1 MSYVVYLDAGHGGY
15 DNGATYND
23 RKEKDDNLKLAMAV
37 GNELRNRG
45 VETNYTRTTDV
56 YQSPSEK
63 AQIANAD
70 SADLLVSFHRN
81 SSPLPNTNKG
91 VSSVIYNY
99 GDEKEHLADNIN
111 ANLAKLGFENNG
123 VDVQKELTVLK
134 KTDMPAVLVDV
145 GFINTDS
152 DNKLFDEQ
160 FKSIVGAIA
169 DAIEEYAKNKDGMA
183 PKVSYSIQVG
193 LFKVYQNAVNLQNA
207 LLEEGYNAQIVPMG
221 GYTAVIVG
229 SFKTPEEAETL
240 EEKLINDGY
249 ETIVIE
255 R

>member
-23 RKEKDDNLKLAMAV
+23 RREKDDNLNLAMAV
-37 GNELRNRG
+37 GDELRNRG
-45 VETNYTRTTDV
+45 IETNFTRTSDV

-63 AQIANAD
+63 AQIANSD
-70 SADLLVSFHRN
+70 SADLLVSLHRN

-99 GDEKEHLADNIN
+99 GDEKEQLANSIN
-111 ANLAKLGFENNG
+111 ANLEKLGFDNAG

-160 FKSIVGAIA
+160 FTNIVGAIA
-169 DAIEEYAKNKDGMA
+169 DAIEDYVTNNGDAT

-193 LFKVYQNAVNLQNA
+193 QFRNYQNAVNLQNA
-207 LLEEGYNAQIVPMG
+207 LLEEGFNSQIVPMG

-229 SFKTPEEAETL
+229 NFKTPEEAESI
-240 EEKLINDGY
+240 EEKLISAGY